1 MMNKDNPKKNRR
13 LFTCRCTSDICVVIQ
28 LNHAVFDILI
38 KEQLRK
44 ERETLA
50 QFIHS
55 SSIPG
60 MNRYYTLT
68 RIMNSVSY
76 VF

>member
-1 MMNKDNPKKNRR
+1 MMNKDNPNKNKRR
-13 LFTCRCTSDICVVIQ
+13 VSCRCTSDICVVIE

-44 ERETLA
+44 EREALA
-50 QFIHS
+50 QFVHS

-68 RIMNSVSY
+68 RIMNSVSQ